1 MRLKQLHDTPL
12 LWNALS
18 TPKKAKDEN
27 VRNRRGKIMR
37 KLSTLTR
44 LSAFAL
50 AVSWTGQAMAQTPA
64 PQDASALD
72 PTGDII
78 VTAQKRSER
87 LQDVPV
93 SISAFSA
100 TQLAGSGITNLTQI
114 APRVPGFFG
123 GSAGEIGRASRRE
136 RGGQNV

>member
-1 MRLKQLHDTPL
+1 
-12 LWNALS
+12 
-18 TPKKAKDEN
+18 
-27 VRNRRGKIMR
+27 
-37 KLSTLTR
+37 
-44 LSAFAL
+44 
-50 AVSWTGQAMAQTPA
+50 MAQTPA

-100 TQLAGSGITNLTQI
+100 TQLEGSGITNLTQI

-123 GSAGEIGRASRRE
+123 GSAGATRPQLYIRGIGSRQFDAGSEASVGVFVDEVYLGRTAGTLGALRDIERVEIGRAH
-136 RGGQNV
+136 V